1 MHFQINCNNHF
12 KGLQKQT
19 LLLTSILGRS
29 MYKTQITIK
38 QKEETIQISQQVYH
52 IILINDFLVINTVI
66 YCSMKILIIHPM
78 PTSRIYASILRRIDS
93 TCIFKS
99 RMITS
104 IIYFIHY
111 VFLDI
116 FTYYQQINMK
126 ASMSKQFSFSIHNTI
141 ERAMF

>member
-19 LLLTSILGRS
+19 LLLTSILERS
-29 MYKTQITIK
+29 MYKTQIAIK

-66 YCSMKILIIHPM
+66 YCSMKILIIHLT
-78 PTSRIYASILRRIDS
+78 PTSKIYASILRRIDS

>member
-116 FTYYQQINMK
+116 FIQYQQINMK

>member
-12 KGLQKQT
+12 KGLQKQIP
-19 LLLTSILGRS
+19 LLTSILERS

-116 FTYYQQINMK
+116 FIQYQQINMK